1 MTKAMQRGNMKITY
15 CISVFLASLVTFMAQ
30 ALPGPS
36 SASFDK
42 GALFTVA
49 GYTGS
54 TLSGFPVLV
63 RIAANSP
70 KGFSYAD
77 LHSPT
82 TGADIAFVGMDGAGL
97 PFEIDTWSTN
107 GTSLIWV
114 WLPTMEQDT
123 QFVMCWGSDSSGKIV
138 CPDSPFAGYVGVWHM
153 SEASGTVADSTG
165 HGLAAMPAGSAAAT
179 ASIAVSGPVGNGR
192 QCSASE
198 SDGVYLSIANNNA
211 LNMGDSF
218 AVSGWINM
226 SSAQSKDTRLFSRK
240 VRNQSGD
247 SGWEAIYKKSS
258 SLFSVRGAS
267 ASDIAGYTSPSSFA
281 GAGWKHLF
289 VVYNGNTATIYEDGV
304 QKASTSGGTAPTD
317 NNNSFSIGSYSG
329 GESSYFIGSVD
340 ECRLLDAVPPADW
353 VKAEYDS
360 MTDAAFLTA
369 EAAETYEATDDPQAG
384 IQVSDISYT
393 NATVTATVYSRGT
406 DATSADMTVEL
417 AASEDFASSLWT
429 TNYTVTADNVAQA
442 FVVTGLEFGTSYY
455 VRAVVENSKHATLT
469 TPAVPFATMTPG
481 SPVGTA
487 EFMER
492 GFSTMAATA
501 TVSSF
506 GVDSESAFVRL
517 EASTDGFANVIAGAE
532 SDATLDTVVNLLV
545 DGLSADTMYSIRVRI
560 RNEWGIDTFVELP
573 AMSTRAV
580 PFATTGI
587 GWTFSPDG
595 STIEITFGIS
605 GVYDGATGSATLTYD
620 GVERG
625 AKPVNGAET
634 LSWSGIAVV
643 HGNPIARVELSAEL
657 NGQTYRQ
664 TFEAVIASGSTS
676 VSVSDIMEHVSAE
689 TAVRVHPGDVV
700 TLPELSGSEQY
711 IVGNKLFA
719 SLDGNV
725 LTALRPGIV
734 GVHCIGNDSVTNTL
748 AMLVLPEKIGNG
760 DIYIF
765 KDASVTGGWCY
776 WNDPAKWEKL
786 GSAENDSWPH
796 NPDDIAIIAY
806 YANTG
811 VQLDLRDG
819 GATMGS
825 LFAGSYRDN
834 RAAISLRCATKLNNV
849 LLMSPVV
856 FERTD
861 GQPALVQLCSS
872 SLDLGNNTYRTI
884 LTFQDNIPLVRF
896 SVDTVLSG
904 GWDGTDS
911 RFPQGRFDFSNK
923 TNSIPEGVTVA
934 LREMDTQGQSMS
946 CTFSIS
952 KLSGGGTFW
961 NHSSATMRVNGC
973 HSDFTGLIRDSGGHG
988 AGTDDRTGPTY
999 VRTGSL
1005 TNCMGEVVGWVARS
1019 GSDPDGYFPKGV
1031 GCFQTG
1037 WAHFFN
1043 VPSPHIPWF
1052 PRKGFAMRGGLLRIY
1067 SDQTSAW
1074 TNPVPERTTP
1084 ITADKRLTDKLTI
1097 GGGFNYI
1104 YGANN
1109 NSDWT
1114 FSWFEADS
1122 VAHEGTGTLRIRDQ
1136 SLFESSATNIAVIL
1150 HGIDAHAIGAGED
1163 PHTSNAASI
1172 VPWIVAQAGSKQ
1184 DEDLRFAAFD
1194 SNDRLSRVVHNKS
1207 AALSDYGPN
1216 DNAYVWRNGIDLSE
1230 NATFNSLSIVNEEKS
1245 RQLGEGRTMTLTS
1258 GGLILGDI
1266 NWLEGA
1272 SAIGTEDGGAAN
1284 GSLVLGDVT
1293 HPAYVWM
1300 RGRAPAVEKL
1310 APNEIWAKISA
1321 PGGFVAAG
1329 TGCLILGGDQSGI
1342 AGEIAVN
1349 AGSLQ
1354 LGTASSN
1361 CKLARDLPIR
1371 IFANATLRLPNIE
1384 SARSAIVKFDGAAGW
1399 FGKVEVPEGVAA
1411 KCWKAYWRDYP
1422 ETQEWQ
1428 NLRRGV
1434 YTGDEA
1440 TALANPKVVYDP
1452 EHFSGAGT
1460 LEVLRDDLAMP
1471 LVIRLK

>member
-1 MTKAMQRGNMKITY
+1 MAL
-15 CISVFLASLVTFMAQ
+15 VFLALLVTFTAQ
-30 ALPGPS
+30 AALPGPV

-42 GALFTVA
+42 GAKFTVA
-49 GYTGS
+49 GYTG
-54 TLSGFPVLV
+54 TEPLSGFPVLV
-63 RIAANSP
+63 RIAADSP
-70 KGFSYAD
+70 NGFSYAD

-82 TGADIAFVGMDGAGL
+82 TGDDIAFVGMDGSGL
-97 PFEIDTWSTN
+97 PFEIDTWNTN

-114 WLPTMEQDT
+114 RLPTMANGT

-138 CPDSPFAGYVGVWHM
+138 CTDSPFAGYVGVWHM
-153 SEASGTVADSTG
+153 SEASGTVADSSG
-165 HGLAAMPAGSAAAT
+165 HSLDAEPSGDGSANL
-179 ASIAVSGPVGNGR
+179 SVAVSGPVGNGR
-192 QCSASE
+192 QCTTNTSVRS
-198 SDGVYLSIANNNA
+198 YLTVPSYDS
-211 LNMGDSF
+211 LNVGNTF
-218 AVSGWINM
+218 AVSGWFDVR
-226 SSAQSKDTRLFSRK
+226 SGQPAKDARLFARK
-240 VRNQSGD
+240 AYYTEAN
-247 SGWEAIYKKSS
+247 GWEVVWKSNKA
-258 SLFSVRGAS
+258 FSTRGAS
-267 ASDIAGYTSPSSFA
+267 STADAQYNTEFNK
-281 GAGWKHLF
+281 GWKHF
-289 VVYNGNTATIYEDGV
+289 FIIYNNRTSTIFENGV
-304 QKASTSGGTAPTD
+304 QKAQKTGGTAATD
-317 NNNSFSIGSYSG
+317 NNSALGIGDYPSG
-329 GESSYFIGSVD
+329 NTGPLVGSVD

-406 DATSADMTVEL
+406 GAASADVTVEL
-417 AASEDFASSLWT
+417 AASDDFASPLWS
-429 TNYTVTADNVAQA
+429 TNYTVDADNDAQSFA
-442 FVVTGLEFGTSYY
+442 VIGLAVGTTYY
-455 VRAVVENSKHATLT
+455 VRAVVENSEHATLT

-545 DGLSADTMYSIRVRI
+545 DGLAADTMYSIRVRI

-634 LSWSGIAVV
+634 LSWPGIAVV
-643 HGNPIARVELSAEL
+643 RGNPIARVELSAEL
-657 NGQTYRQ
+657 NGQAYRQ

-796 NPDDIAIIAY
+796 NPDDIAIVAY

-1163 PHTSNAASI
+1163 PHASNAASI

-1361 CKLARDLPIR
+1361 CQLARNLPIR
-1371 IFANATLRLPNIE
+1371 IFANATLCLPNAE
-1384 SARSAIVKFDGAAGW
+1384 SAKGAIVKFDGAAGW
-1399 FGKVEVPEGVAA
+1399 FGKVEVPEGIAA

>member
-1 MTKAMQRGNMKITY
+1 MAL
-15 CISVFLASLVTFMAQ
+15 VFLALLVTFTAQ
-30 ALPGPS
+30 AALPGPV

-42 GALFTVA
+42 GAKFTVA
-49 GYTGS
+49 GYTG
-54 TLSGFPVLV
+54 TEPLSGFPVLV
-63 RIAANSP
+63 RIAADSP
-70 KGFSYAD
+70 NGFSYAD

-82 TGADIAFVGMDGAGL
+82 TGDDIAFVGMDGSGL
-97 PFEIDTWSTN
+97 PFEIDTWNTN

-114 WLPTMEQDT
+114 RLPTMANGT

-138 CPDSPFAGYVGVWHM
+138 CTDSPFAGYVGVWHM
-153 SEASGTVADSTG
+153 SEASGTVADSSG
-165 HGLAAMPAGSAAAT
+165 HSLDAEPSGDGSANL
-179 ASIAVSGPVGNGR
+179 SVAVSGPVGNGR
-192 QCSASE
+192 QCTTNTSVRS
-198 SDGVYLSIANNNA
+198 YLTVPSYDS
-211 LNMGDSF
+211 LNVGNTF
-218 AVSGWINM
+218 AVSGWFDVR
-226 SSAQSKDTRLFSRK
+226 SGQPAKDARLFARK
-240 VRNQSGD
+240 AYYTEAN
-247 SGWEAIYKKSS
+247 GWEVVWKSNKA
-258 SLFSVRGAS
+258 FSTRGAS
-267 ASDIAGYTSPSSFA
+267 STADAQYNTEFNK
-281 GAGWKHLF
+281 GWKHF
-289 VVYNGNTATIYEDGV
+289 FIIYNNRTSTIFENGV
-304 QKASTSGGTAPTD
+304 QKAQKTGGTAATD
-317 NNNSFSIGSYSG
+317 NNSALGIGDYPSG
-329 GESSYFIGSVD
+329 NTGPLVGSVD

-406 DATSADMTVEL
+406 GAASADVTVEL
-417 AASEDFASSLWT
+417 AASDDFASPLWS
-429 TNYTVTADNVAQA
+429 TNYTVDADNDAQSFA
-442 FVVTGLEFGTSYY
+442 VIGLEVGTTYY
-455 VRAVVENSKHATLT
+455 VRAVVENSEHATLT

-545 DGLSADTMYSIRVRI
+545 DGLAADTMYSIRVRI

-634 LSWSGIAVV
+634 LSWPGIAVV
-643 HGNPIARVELSAEL
+643 RGNPIARVELSAEL
-657 NGQTYRQ
+657 NGQAYRQ

-796 NPDDIAIIAY
+796 NPDDIAIVAY

-1163 PHTSNAASI
+1163 PHASNAASI

-1245 RQLGEGRTMTLTS
+1245 KQLGEGRTMTLTS

-1361 CKLARDLPIR
+1361 CQLARNLPIR
-1371 IFANATLRLPNIE
+1371 IFANATLCLPNAE
-1384 SARSAIVKFDGAAGW
+1384 SAKGAIVKFDGAAGW
-1399 FGKVEVPEGVAA
+1399 FGKVEVPEGIAA